1 MAVSN
6 KEILI
11 KPRVNIKELTSVFSR
26 PFSDP
31 VAIRPKSWSP
41 NERTARML
49 LGAGNN
55 NNNDNDD
62 HDSDFGSEE
71 CRCFGDLAR
80 NCGIQAEN
88 HHQQPHNPHD
98 QFGTANLNG
107 GMSSSL
113 NDDRAGGF
121 IEARNLFLAPPQ
133 HRQPHNPLPVNTS
146 LYNPNCQCDMEL
158 ELRVPDDPVLIDEA
172 VPCEETEAVVQSMSN
187 LPLRVRVTEEAKVA
201 AAALPENPTREES
214 PPQIEEL
221 RGEELSVKTLAN
233 LYDFKKSSS
242 TPSAMSGSG
251 SNGGTAASRPCSV
264 ARLEDS
270 RLFQKAKKL
279 TSVEAD
285 VGDKKS
291 PQKQSDC

>member
-1 MAVSN
+1 MAVSD

-41 NERTARML
+41 NERTAKML
-49 LGAGNN
+49 LGNN
-55 NNNDNDD
+55 SNDD

-88 HHQQPHNPHD
+88 HHQRQNHYHHD
-98 QFGTANLNG
+98 QFGTANQNG

-113 NDDRAGGF
+113 NNDRAGGF

-133 HRQPHNPLPVNTS
+133 QRQPHHPLPVNTS

-187 LPLRVRVTEEAKVA
+187 LPLRVRVSEEAK
-201 AAALPENPTREES
+201 AAALPENLTQEEE
-214 PPQIEEL
+214 PPPLIEEL
-221 RGEELSVKTLAN
+221 RGEELSVRTLAN

-242 TPSAMSGSG
+242 TPSAMSASG
-251 SNGGTAASRPCSV
+251 SNGGTAARPCSV

-285 VGDKKS
+285 VGDKKCA
-291 PQKQSDC
+291 QIQSDC